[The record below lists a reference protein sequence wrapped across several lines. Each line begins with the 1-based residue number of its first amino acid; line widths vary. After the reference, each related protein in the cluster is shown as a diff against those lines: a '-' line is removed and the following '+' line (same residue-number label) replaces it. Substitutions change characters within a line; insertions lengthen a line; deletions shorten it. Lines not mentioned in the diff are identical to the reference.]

1 MSQCTT
7 PPLSRQSNRPPRI
20 NIKNLHSNNGSAMGS
35 MPPTAQTMPE
45 QLYWPQYANPFAAG
59 NFMAKGFEGFV
70 DFTKSGMSF
79 GEKFTYSLYEK
90 FSKWSKSWFTHMF
103 LITVVTLYS
112 IGGAILFG
120 TIEGK
125 QSKQETIEAHTAQKE
140 FFKAMKAL
148 SQDHELRQYSTAEFN
163 GKLVF
168 TLREHQ
174 TAIESLLSNNK
185 TLEQLEKEK
194 DPWSFWNAMFYC
206 GTIYTTIGK

>member
-1 MSQCTT
+1 MKDYLESLQ
-7 PPLSRQSNRPPRI
+7 LSRRF
-20 NIKNLHSNNGSAMGS
+20 LHC
-35 MPPTAQTMPE
+35 
-45 QLYWPQYANPFAAG
+45 L
-59 NFMAKGFEGFV
+59 
-70 DFTKSGMSF
+70 
-79 GEKFTYSLYEK
+79 
-90 FSKWSKSWFTHMF
+90 
-103 LITVVTLYS
+103 
-112 IGGAILFG
+112 
-120 TIEGK
+120 GK

-206 GTIYTTIGK
+206 GTIYTTIGFLRQAYKRAYNVKCDEN